1 MLSSHN
7 ILSPANGQPIAIPS
21 QDIVL
26 GCYYLTSSKRGTK
39 GEGRA
44 FANIDEDVSPWKTAW
59 WNGSRQI
66 FLRYTGPLMDL
77 TTQYDDQA
85 VMRAECGRSRTNS
98 STPRSAA

>member
-7 ILSPANGQPIAIPS
+7 VLSPANGQPIAIPS

-26 GCYYLTSSKRGTK
+26 GCYYLTKAKKGTK

-44 FANIDEDVSPWKTAW
+44 FGTYDEAMFALE
-59 WNGSRQI
+59 NGMVERLTPI
-66 FLRYTGPLMDL
+66 RYRFTGALMDL

-85 VMRAECGRSRTNS
+85 VTASGCPGRQ
-98 STPRSAA
+98 